1 MVSAARILRL
11 PLFLLLSFGSCRFLF
26 VGDSRV
32 TSVFVTPANPTI
44 AVGATQQFI
53 AHVTRKD
60 GFTTQTTAAL
70 WSTSDPRVA
79 TIGGRGLATGI
90 GAGTSTITATVDSVS
105 GSTSLTVKV
114 SALNAV
120 AVRGG
125 AGKLEITFPET
136 AQRFLYV
143 VNALEDT
150 IAVYRLG
157 AYTGADPATASE
169 HLVATVAVYPGRGPA
184 WLALHPTGRFLYV
197 LNRVSNDTSAFTIE
211 AATGA
216 LQPVVGSP
224 FACEGNAWTLAVDAA
239 GERVEVTDIKSSE
252 VARYHID
259 QFTGALALLAES
271 P

>member
-11 PLFLLLSFGSCRFLF
+11 PLFWLLSFSSCRIQF
-26 VGDSRV
+26 VGNGGV

-44 AVGATQQFI
+44 AVGATQQFT
-53 AHVTRKD
+53 AHVTHKN
-60 GFTTQTTAAL
+60 GFTTRTTAAL

-79 TIGGRGLATGI
+79 TISARGLATSLA
-90 GAGTSTITATVDSVS
+90 AGTAMITATVDSVS
-105 GSTSLTVKV
+105 GSTSLTVKA

-125 AGKLEITFPET
+125 AGKLELMFPET

-143 VNALEDT
+143 ANALEDT
-150 IAVYRLG
+150 IGVYRLG
-157 AYTGADPATASE
+157 APTGADPALATE

-184 WLALHPTGRFLYV
+184 WLAVHPTGRLLYV
-197 LNRVSNDTSAFTIE
+197 LNRVSNDISAFTIE

-216 LQPVVGSP
+216 LQPAVGSP

-239 GERVEVTDIKSSE
+239 GERVEVTDIQSSE
-252 VARYHID
+252 VARYRID
-259 QFTGALALLAES
+259 PFTGALVSLAKS
-271 P
+271 Q